1 MEDMNQQQ
9 DNKKKWAR
17 LSFGVSISMMI
28 VGLLFIVIGKTG
40 TDIEEPDYVVYDG
53 IDTTLAEREHTI
65 GRADRSIEDLD
76 IEIPEMVPNGDFV
89 AWFVSQYDN
98 PIEFTEYA
106 LSYADTYIARG
117 ETHWIINKVAN
128 TSTSVY
134 DTGDILYVTVYEYI
148 EDEEMDVET
157 LGTGTPLF
165 DYQIYKDN
173 GDIVDVHDALYGD
186 TDVEAEDVE

>member
-1 MEDMNQQQ
+1 MEDMKQQQ
-9 DNKKKWAR
+9 DKKKRWAR
-17 LSFGVSISMMI
+17 LSFGVSVLMII

-40 TDIEEPDYVVYDG
+40 SETEEPDYVVYDG
-53 IDTTLAEREHTI
+53 IDTTLAEREHTV

-76 IEIPEMVPNGDFV
+76 IELPEMAPNGY
-89 AWFVSQYDN
+89 FVSQYDS

-106 LSYADTYIARG
+106 LSYADAYIALG
-117 ETHWIINKVAN
+117 ETHWMINKVAN

-134 DTGDILYVTVYEYI
+134 DTGDILYVTVYEYM

-165 DYQIYKDN
+165 DYQIYRDN
-173 GDIVDVHDALYGD
+173 GDIVDVYDALYGGQD
-186 TDVEAEDVE
+186 METEDVE